1 MTSSAVSL
9 VGGMLITGYLVISIF
24 FLRFWYEGRDRL
36 FAYFAAAF
44 FLLALQRGLLSFLGE
59 RESVSL
65 YLYGTRAVAFLIIL
79 YAIIDKNRKSALDA
93 EHVPGD

>member
-1 MTSSAVSL
+1 MKTALSL
-9 VGGMLITGYLVISIF
+9 VGGMLVAGYLVIGVF

-36 FAYFAAAF
+36 FAYFATAF

-79 YAIIDKNRKSALDA
+79 YAIIDKNRKSPLEAGRATAD
-93 EHVPGD
+93 